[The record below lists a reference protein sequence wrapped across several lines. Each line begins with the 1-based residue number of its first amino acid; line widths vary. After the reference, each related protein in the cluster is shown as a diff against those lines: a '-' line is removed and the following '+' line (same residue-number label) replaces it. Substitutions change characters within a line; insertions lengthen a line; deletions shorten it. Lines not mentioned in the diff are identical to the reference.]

1 MSMSHDERTMQRY
14 VDGELSES
22 DAAAFAARLLREP
35 GLRAEVAALEALTA
49 RMTPA
54 APPAAPSDFTAN
66 VLTAV
71 RRLPERAQ
79 LEQAEVTASAVRLCV
94 RVLVAAGL
102 LLGLGLAWHAGL
114 LDQGGADTLEAA
126 PAVIEQ
132 ELERL
137 DQQILDSM
145 EAPRGGR

>member
-35 GLRAEVAALEALTA
+35 ALRAEVAALEALAA

-54 APPAAPSDFTAN
+54 APLAAPSDFTAN

-102 LLGLGLAWHAGL
+102 LVLTAMLTATGP
-114 LDQGGADTLEAA
+114 D
-126 PAVIEQ
+126 
-132 ELERL
+132 
-137 DQQILDSM
+137 M
-145 EAPRGGR
+145 